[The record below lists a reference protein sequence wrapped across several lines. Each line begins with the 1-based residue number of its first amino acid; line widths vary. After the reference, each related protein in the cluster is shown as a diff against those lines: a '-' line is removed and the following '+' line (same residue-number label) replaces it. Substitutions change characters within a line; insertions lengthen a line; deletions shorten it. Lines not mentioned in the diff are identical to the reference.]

1 MNTYDENS
9 YTIEFENVCKS
20 FDIYHEKTN
29 SALDHLFKS
38 LNRNNYEK
46 LNVLDNISFKI
57 RKGEVFGII
66 GKNGAGKSTIL
77 KLIARVMSPDSGI
90 IRTKGL
96 ILPLIELGLGFNPE
110 LTAQHNIVI
119 YGAILGIP
127 KKIITSKIKQI
138 LEYAELEK
146 FADTKIK
153 NFSSGMHSRLAFSTA
168 IQVDPDI
175 LLIDEVL
182 SVGDIEFQKKSF
194 DSFLDF
200 KKRMKTII
208 YVSQNL
214 DSIKT
219 LCDNALLLHNG
230 TIQQI
235 GNPSEVVEKYINLAS
250 N

>member
-1 MNTYDENS
+1 LNTYDENS
-9 YTIEFENVCKS
+9 YAIEFENVCKS
-20 FDIYHEKTN
+20 FDIYHEKASST
-29 SALDHLFKS
+29 LDYLFKS
-38 LNRNNYEK
+38 LNRTNFEK
-46 LNVLDNISFKI
+46 LNILDNISFKI

-66 GKNGAGKSTIL
+66 GKNGVGKSTIL

-90 IRTKGL
+90 IRTKGF

-110 LTAQHNIVI
+110 LTAQDNIVI
-119 YGAILGIP
+119 YGAILGLP
-127 KKIITSKIKQI
+127 KKIITSKIKKI

-146 FADTKIK
+146 FGDTKIK
-153 NFSSGMHSRLAFSTA
+153 NFSSGMYSRLAFSTA
-168 IQVDPDI
+168 IQADPDI
-175 LLIDEVL
+175 LLVDEVL
-182 SVGDIEFQKKSF
+182 SVGDIDFQKKSF
-194 DSFLDF
+194 ASFLDF
-200 KKRMKTII
+200 KKRGKTII

-230 TIQQI
+230 TVQQI